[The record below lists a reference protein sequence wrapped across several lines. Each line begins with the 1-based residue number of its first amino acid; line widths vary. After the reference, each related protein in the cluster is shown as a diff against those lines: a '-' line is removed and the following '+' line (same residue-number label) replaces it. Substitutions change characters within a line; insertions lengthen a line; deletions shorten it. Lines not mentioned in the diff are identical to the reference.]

1 MRVANIYY
9 STWFYRQYYK
19 DGKYVSELVILMLS
33 GVYIFRLKNSLYLLS
48 QLLFK
53 VKNMLWKE

>member
-9 STWFYRQYYK
+9 STWFYQQYYK